1 MAATSSVTISSA
13 LWTLVS
19 TALDGTIEN
28 QTGEDIKVSFASS
41 LPSADSYVGHVIE
54 STECAQYNINS
65 GNTYARIV
73 QPAGVTTVTGPVVIT
88 V

>member
-28 QTGEDIKVSFASS
+28 QTGEAIKVAFSDV
-41 LPSADSYVGHVIE
+41 LPSADIYTGHVIK

-73 QPAGVTTVTGPVVIT
+73 QHTGVTTVTGPVVIT